1 MSPKDKSDSFLLL
14 LLAKS
19 YGRLRK
25 RKYCW
30 KGRHETVM
38 KPSSWS
44 IPNRSRP
51 DRQKYETQRPI
62 LLTTMRYQVSLPT
75 DRGTSFCTLVHNSL
89 SEEVFVAIRFD

>member
-1 MSPKDKSDSFLLL
+1 MSPKDKSDGFL

-30 KGRHETVM
+30 KGRKELEYTKSVEIRQAKHET
-38 KPSSWS
+38 
-44 IPNRSRP
+44 
-51 DRQKYETQRPI
+51 QGTI
-62 LLTTMRYQVSLPT
+62 LLTTVRYQVSLPT

-89 SEEVFVAIRFD
+89 IEEAFVAIRFD